1 MKILFLTQYY
11 PPETGAPQNRLHEL
25 AVRLMAQG
33 VEIEVLTAMPNYPK
47 MEIFENYRGKRFLV
61 EEIDGIK
68 VYRSRIY
75 VKKSKSIAY
84 RLLNY
89 FSFVWTSF
97 WIGWRKLPNFDF
109 ILVESPPLFL
119 GISAYLL
126 CKRKKAKMIFNV
138 SDLWPES
145 AEKLGLVTNK
155 VFLKMATWLEE
166 FLYRKSVLITGQT
179 QGIVA
184 DIHGRF
190 PNKKVYWLPNGVD
203 LNYYKPKD
211 IVSNWR
217 SENGFQES
225 DILVLYAGII
235 GHAQGLETILHA
247 AERLKNQERVH
258 FILLG
263 DGPVKMDLL
272 ALKED
277 LDLMNVHFLEPVAK
291 SQMPAI
297 LKACDLSAIPLKK
310 LPLFEGAIPSKIFEC
325 IAMEVPILLGVQGEA
340 KTLFID
346 EGQAGLAF
354 EPDNA
359 EDLAAR
365 IQEVIHGQHNL
376 KELGE
381 NGRAFAA
388 KKFDRNNIARDFLQ
402 TLQALHKESK

>member
-1 MKILFLTQYY
+1 MKILILTQYY

-33 VEIEVLTAMPNYPK
+33 AEIEVLTAMPNYPK
-47 MEIFENYRGKRFLV
+47 MEIFENYQGKRFMV

-75 VKKSKSIAY
+75 VKKSKSIVY

-97 WIGWRKLPNFDF
+97 WTGWRKLPKYDF

-119 GISAYLL
+119 GISGYLL
-126 CKRKKAKMIFNV
+126 SKRKKAKMIFNV

-190 PNKKVYWLPNGVD
+190 PNQKVYWLPNGVD
-203 LNYYKPKD
+203 LNFYKPNE
-211 IVSNWR
+211 VSSNWR
-217 SENGFQES
+217 AENGFVS
-225 DILVLYAGII
+225 TDILVLYAGII
-235 GHAQGLETILHA
+235 GHAQGLETILMA
-247 AERLKNQERVH
+247 AEKLKNEEHVH
-258 FILLG
+258 FIMVG
-263 DGPVKMDLL
+263 DGPVKSDLL
-272 ALKED
+272 ALKEQ
-277 LDLMNVHFLEPVAK
+277 LKITNVHFYEPVAK
-291 SQMPAI
+291 AQMPAI

-346 EGQAGLAF
+346 EGEAGLAF

-359 EDLAAR
+359 EELAAR
-365 IQEVIHGQHNL
+365 IQEVILGQHNL
-376 KELGE
+376 KQLGE
-381 NGRAFAA
+381 NGRTFAA

-402 TLQALHKESK
+402 TLQALHKES